1 MADIYVGVG
10 EWMVSLKQ
18 RMNNASLEDTIH
30 LPTRM
35 HLHAFNLL
43 QESDFIGKE
52 FKVDVLGHPL
62 KNG

>member
-10 EWMVSLKQ
+10 EWMVSLKE
-18 RMNNASLEDTIH
+18 RMNTASLEDTIH
-30 LPTRM
+30 LPTQM

-52 FKVDVLGHPL
+52 FKVDVLGCPQ